1 MDLIFSHS
9 QWYYNNNDNNNN
21 NNNNNNTNNN
31 YNDNKILYRKIELK
45 MYIGV

>member
-21 NNNNNNTNNN
+21 NNNNNTNNN
-31 YNDNKILYRKIELK
+31 YYDNKILYRKIELK